1 MVDYNNFAL
10 EGIKILFTDNEK
22 DFIKRSFFKDI
33 YDPLINIL
41 CLENYYN
48 ATGVYDLDD
57 ANEQARLLKDAIS
70 KYQMP
75 TKKYGRLTEC

>member
-1 MVDYNNFAL
+1 MVDYNSFVL
-10 EGIKILFTDNEK
+10 EGIKILFIDKENEFMK
-22 DFIKRSFFKDI
+22 RDFFNDL

-41 CLENYYN
+41 CIENYYH

-70 KYQMP
+70 KY
-75 TKKYGRLTEC
+75 RLTH

>member
-1 MVDYNNFAL
+1 M
-10 EGIKILFTDNEK
+10 
-22 DFIKRSFFKDI
+22 KRGFFNDL

-41 CLENYYN
+41 CIENYYH

-70 KYQMP
+70 KY
-75 TKKYGRLTEC
+75 RLTH